1 MRLPEGK
8 FVLYTHS
15 KVVHSPSQPEAVP
28 GQNIFVHAGDGM
40 HVHGEIFNVPLGKK
54 TQQRYVR
61 LAASGARI
69 DAEGSDSTSSMRAFM
84 EKHAHRN
91 CVPRYTAVR
100 VAFRYAGNLQL
111 TYHSCSQPTELTG
124 MTVREARDMHKLQGY
139 VPPLLGA
146 RWCDR

>member
-28 GQNIFVHAGDGM
+28 GQNLYKTHDGM
-40 HVHGEIFNVPLGKK
+40 YVHGEIFNVPLEKNK

-69 DAEGSDSTSSMRAFM
+69 YAEGSDSTSSMKTFI
-84 EKHAHRN
+84 
-91 CVPRYTAVR
+91 
-100 VAFRYAGNLQL
+100 
-111 TYHSCSQPTELTG
+111 
-124 MTVREARDMHKLQGY
+124 LQG
-139 VPPLLGA
+139 
-146 RWCDR
+146 